1 MPDESYFIPQLAD
14 RHAGKIDPD
23 AFVDD
28 LRRIPTLLEWGVDA
42 EDVRRRLRPGMP
54 VGDAIGAVYESY
66 AAVHGKRRWG
76 DKTPMYMRH
85 LTLLE
90 RLFPE
95 ARYVH
100 LIRDGR
106 DAALSFLQM
115 PEGVVTKTWAHPTTV
130 ADFAC
135 QWRTEVEAAQALGG
149 RVGTAAT
156 WRCATKTSSRA
167 RNGISRESP
176 SSRGSPTTQRCLAT
190 RVRSTSPESRTSRVS
205 AGRPHRGS
213 GTGAATLPRTTSG
226 ASRRWPASFCKASAT
241 SSRLR
246 GSRQRPRERSS
257 RPTAPG
263 RLPTER
269 SATGCGGR
277 LSGARGTLCSCR
289 RHARRRQAAL
299 SERPRMP
306 HRCER
311 RCSTTRRFGH

>member
-1 MPDESYFIPQLAD
+1 MSAPLLILGVRRSGTTLLRVMLDRNPELAVPDESYFIPQLAD

-66 AAVHGKRRWG
+66 AAVHRKRRWG

-149 RVGTAAT
+149 RVGT
-156 WRCATKTSSRA
+156 SRYLEV
-167 RNGISRESP
+167 RYEDLVESP
-176 SSRGSPTTQRCLAT
+176 ERHLEGIA
-190 RVRSTSPESRTSRVS
+190 EF
-205 AGRPHRGS
+205 AGLHP
-213 GTGAATLPRTTSG
+213 
-226 ASRRWPASFCKASAT
+226 
-241 SSRLR
+241 
-246 GSRQRPRERSS
+246 
-257 RPTAPG
+257 
-263 RLPTER
+263 
-269 SATGCGGR
+269 
-277 LSGARGTLCSCR
+277 
-289 RHARRRQAAL
+289 
-299 SERPRMP
+299 
-306 HRCER
+306 
-311 RCSTTRRFGH
+311 